1 MLRYLLDTDTAI
13 AAIRRR
19 SGVDFARFS
28 EHAGTLAISSISV
41 FELQFGAERSADPG
55 RNRHALEE
63 FFSLLRVLDFD
74 ADAGAHAAEIRA
86 QLASTGT
93 PIGPYDTLIAGA
105 ARSRGLIVVT
115 GNTRGFGRVDGLRVV
130 DWMRG

>member
-13 AAIRRR
+13 SAVRRR
-19 SGVDFARFS
+19 PGVEFARFA
-28 EHAGTLAISSISV
+28 ENAGALAISSISV

-63 FFSLLRVLDFD
+63 FFSLLSVLDFD
-74 ADAGAHAAEIRA
+74 ADAGAHVAEIRA
-86 QLASTGT
+86 QLAASGT

-105 ARSRGLIVVT
+105 ARSLGLIVVT
-115 GNTRGFGRVDGLRVV
+115 GNTREFGRVEGLRIV
-130 DWMRG
+130 DWMSG